1 VSVFGQL
8 TQDTA
13 QILWA
18 KFGSSACTMS
28 KLCQTKC
35 ALCHQS
41 PFLDQTLVRRKFYV
55 GISPIIL

>member
-1 VSVFGQL
+1 MSVFGQL
-8 TQDTA
+8 TEDTT

-28 KLCQTKC
+28 KLCQTKF

-41 PFLDQTLVRRKFYV
+41 PFLGPPSVRRRFYA
-55 GISPIIL
+55 GMPAIIL